1 MERYLCVHCH
11 FYQPPRENP
20 WLEAVELQDSAS
32 PYHDW
37 NERVAAE
44 CYLPNGAARILDEA
58 GRIAK
63 IVNNYARISFNFG
76 PTLLSWM
83 ERNAPHAYERVLQA
97 DRQSQQSFS
106 GHGAALAQAYNHMI
120 LPLANARDKATQIVW
135 GMSDFLHRFGRDP
148 EGMWLPETA
157 VDLET
162 LELLS
167 SVGLKFTILAQRQ
180 ARRMRH
186 QPWEEW
192 FNLDGAGIDPARAY
206 ACHLPSG
213 RTISLFFYD
222 GPISHA
228 VAFEKLLLNGQNFA
242 NRLLTGFNDGR
253 QWPQLVHIATDG
265 ETYGHHH
272 THGDMALAYAL
283 DYIERNQLAKLT
295 NYGEYLAKHPP
306 SHEVEI
312 VENSSWSCVHG
323 VKRWESDCGCN
334 SGGCGS
340 WRQHWR
346 QPLRQAMDWLRDDLA
361 TLYELNAK
369 ELLRD
374 PWAARDDYISV
385 VLDRSPANVDA
396 FLARHAVRDLSLD
409 QQVRALRL
417 LEVQRHLMLMYTSCG
432 WFFDELT
439 GPETVH
445 VLQYA
450 GRAVQLSEQLFGE
463 YREEEFL
470 RRLEAASSNIPDH
483 GNGRRVYERFVRPA
497 MLDLL
502 GVGAHY
508 AISSLFDGYH
518 GWNSTYSCDVD
529 VQEARVLESGQTKLA
544 LGRARIVSNVTRARL
559 SVGFAVLYFGDH
571 NLSAGVRPFQSKH
584 AFRTLVEEASLAFSS
599 ADLPECLRVID
610 RHFRG
615 ATYSLKSLFRDEQRR
630 ILSQIVNSTMREAE
644 AMYRQV
650 YEHHAPLMRFLS
662 ELHMPPPPI
671 LRTTAEF
678 VLGSAVRRALTD
690 PGLDLDRIRMLL
702 HAAQHDGVKLE
713 MSCLESALRQR
724 LNAEVER
731 WARNP
736 GDPEALEM
744 VEALVSLSRVP
755 PIEVDLWKSQNVY
768 YQMVEAL
775 SRATQTRVSS
785 DWLDH
790 FRGLGEWLGVT
801 VPQRSPELPCTPPVE
816 SRDRMLPN

>member
-1 MERYLCVHCH
+1 MARYLCVHCH

-20 WLEAVELQDSAS
+20 WLEAVELEDSAS

-44 CYLPNGAARILDEA
+44 CYLPNGAARILDQA

-83 ERNAPHAYERVLQA
+83 EHNAPHVYERVLEA
-97 DRQSQQSFS
+97 DSQSQQSFS

-120 LPLANARDKATQIVW
+120 LPLANSRDKATQILW
-135 GMSDFLHRFGRDP
+135 GMGDFQHRFGRDP

-167 SVGLKFTILAQRQ
+167 SAGLKFTILAPHQ

-192 FNLDGAGIDPARAY
+192 LNLEGAGIDPTRPY

-228 VAFEKLLLNGQNFA
+228 IAFEKLLVNGQNFA
-242 NRLLTGFNDGR
+242 NRLLSGFNAER
-253 QWPQLVHIATDG
+253 PWEQLLHIATDG

-272 THGDMALAYAL
+272 AHGDMALAYAL
-283 DYIERNQLAKLT
+283 DYIERNQLATIT

-312 VENSSWSCVHG
+312 IEKTSWSCVHG
-323 VKRWESDCGCN
+323 VKRWQNDCGCN

-346 QPLRQAMDWLRDDLA
+346 QPLREAMDWLRDDLA
-361 TLYELNAK
+361 SHYELSAQG
-369 ELLRD
+369 LLRD
-374 PWAARDDYISV
+374 AWAARDDYITV
-385 VLDRSPANVDA
+385 VLDRSPGTVEA
-396 FLARHAVRDLSLD
+396 FLARHAARDLSLED
-409 QQVRALRL
+409 QVRVLRL
-417 LEVQRHLMLMYTSCG
+417 LEVQRNLMLMYTSCG

-445 VLQYA
+445 VLRYA
-450 GRAVQLSEQLFGE
+450 GRAVQLSEQLFGKG
-463 YREEEFL
+463 REEAFL
-470 RRLEAASSNIPDH
+470 LRLEAAWSNIADY
-483 GNGRRVYERFVRPA
+483 GNGRHVFERSVRPA

-518 GWNSTYSCDVD
+518 DRSSIYSYRVD
-529 VQEARVLESGQTKLA
+529 LQEARVLESGKTKLA
-544 LGRARIVSNVTRARL
+544 LGRARIVSNITRARL
-559 SVGFAVLYFGDH
+559 TVGFAVLHFGDH
-571 NLSAGVRPFQSKH
+571 NLSAGVRPFQSKN
-584 AFRTLVEEASLAFSS
+584 AFGVLVDEASQVFSG

-610 RHFRG
+610 RHFSG

-630 ILSQIVNSTMREAE
+630 ILSQIVESTMGEAE

-650 YEHHAPLMRFLS
+650 YEHHAPFMRFLS
-662 ELHMPPPPI
+662 ELRVPAPPI
-671 LRTTAEF
+671 LRSTAEF
-678 VLGSAVRRALTD
+678 VLGSAVQRALTD
-690 PGLDLDRIRMLL
+690 QELDLDRIRMLL
-702 HAAQHDGVKLE
+702 HAARHDGVILD

-724 LNAEVER
+724 LNAQVEQ
-731 WARNP
+731 WAQKP

-755 PIEVDLWKSQNVY
+755 PLDVDLWKSQNVY
-768 YQMVEAL
+768 YQLVEAL
-775 SRATQTRVSS
+775 SSANQTRMS
-785 DWLDH
+785 DTWLDH
-790 FRGLGEWLGVT
+790 FRGLGKWLGVAG
-801 VPQRSPELPCTPPVE
+801 PQPSPELPCKPKDKP
-816 SRDRMLPN
+816 RDRALAN